1 MSKMSEIFQFTE
13 NPQPFFLFMKA
24 KEERKKDQGH
34 EELNNIQS
42 SDITVFYRMKVGGF
56 INKLN

>member
-1 MSKMSEIFQFTE
+1 MSEIFQFTE
-13 NPQPFFLFMKA
+13 NPQPFFLFTKA
-24 KEERKKDQGH
+24 KEERKNQGH

-42 SDITVFYRMKVGGF
+42 SDITFCSRMKVSGF